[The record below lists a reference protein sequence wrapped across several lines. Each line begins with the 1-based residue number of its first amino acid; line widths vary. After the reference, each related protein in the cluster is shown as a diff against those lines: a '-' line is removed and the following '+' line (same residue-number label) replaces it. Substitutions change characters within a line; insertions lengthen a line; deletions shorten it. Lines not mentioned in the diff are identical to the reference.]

1 MNILFPYKYAV
12 KRYNIHSIEQF
23 KFSINNFVSNKKM
36 ISSSLQSLVICFCYF
51 TCLMAQNTT
60 TTQQQGFT
68 LSAALIGTC
77 IIIFILS
84 IPVMVVMVLVFVD
97 ILKRMRYTNY
107 ECEEPEDP
115 IQSYIYQG
123 DKYPGKVFLLESNS
137 AYSKKEDD
145 EIQPLSEEKQSTPVM
160 VF

>member
-1 MNILFPYKYAV
+1 
-12 KRYNIHSIEQF
+12 
-23 KFSINNFVSNKKM
+23 
-36 ISSSLQSLVICFCYF
+36 
-51 TCLMAQNTT
+51 MAQNTT
-60 TTQQQGFT
+60 TIQQQGFT